1 MQKKNDVLKELIA
14 NRTYRL
20 VISLVFA
27 VVIFLLTKNNFTEII
42 SFMFTWVAFAVANLI
57 FSWIIILSYHP
68 MEVKA
73 IANKE
78 DWGGSVVFL
87 FVLTAAFVG
96 LFAIIF
102 LLKSL
107 PDGSRGGIN
116 LHILLSIASVF
127 CSWTLIH
134 TLFTLKYA
142 NKYYSNYSKQDGDN
156 NKGGQGLEF
165 PGEKEPDYLDF
176 AYFSFGIGMTFQVSD
191 VQISSRTI
199 RRLSL
204 LHAFL
209 SFIYNT
215 VIVALS
221 INIISGLIS
230 K

>member
-1 MQKKNDVLKELIA
+1 MAKNNSVIKDFIA
-14 NRTYRL
+14 NRKYRL
-20 VISLVFA
+20 IISLIIA
-27 VVIFLLTKNNFTEII
+27 LIIFLI
-42 SFMFTWVAFAVANLI
+42 SRNKVSGIVSYMFTWVAFAASNLF
-57 FSWIIILSYHP
+57 FSWLIILSYHP
-68 MEVKA
+68 TEVKA
-73 IANKE
+73 TANKE
-78 DWGGSVVFL
+78 DWGGTIIFL
-87 FVLTAAFVG
+87 FVLLSAFVG

-102 LLKSL
+102 LLKSI
-107 PDGSRGGIN
+107 PDESKRGLS

-142 NKYYSNYSKQDGDN
+142 HKYYGTGDEHDDN
-156 NKGGQGLEF
+156 NNASGEGLDF
-165 PGEKEPDYLDF
+165 PNEKEPDYLDF
-176 AYFSFGIGMTFQVSD
+176 AYFSFVVGMTFQVSD
-191 VQISSRTI
+191 VQITSRNI

-221 INIISGLIS
+221 INIISGMIS

>member
-1 MQKKNDVLKELIA
+1 MKELIA
-14 NRTYRL
+14 NRQTRVL
-20 VISLVFA
+20 VSLVVA
-27 VVIFLLTKNNFTEII
+27 VIVLFISRNNVSGIV
-42 SFMFTWVAFAVANLI
+42 SFMCTWVAFASSNLLS
-57 FSWIIILSYHP
+57 SWAMILYYHP
-68 MEVKA
+68 TEVKV

-78 DWGGSVVFL
+78 DWGATFIFL
-87 FVLTAAFVG
+87 FVLLAAFIS

-102 LLKSL
+102 LLKSI
-107 PDGSRGGIN
+107 PNESRRGLN

-142 NKYYSNYSKQDGDN
+142 HKYYGAGHQQNDDKISFG
-156 NKGGQGLEF
+156 KGLDF
-165 PGEKEPDYLDF
+165 PGEKTPDFLDF
-176 AYFSFGIGMTFQVSD
+176 AYFSFVIGMTFQVSD
-191 VQISSRTI
+191 VQITSREI

>member
-1 MQKKNDVLKELIA
+1 MKELIA
-14 NRTYRL
+14 NRRFRVL
-20 VISLVFA
+20 ISLMIAVIVF
-27 VVIFLLTKNNFTEII
+27 FLTLHKASGIV
-42 SFMFTWVAFAVANLI
+42 SFMFTWVAFAVSNLF

-68 MEVKA
+68 TEVKV

-78 DWGGSVVFL
+78 DWGDTIIFL
-87 FVLTAAFVG
+87 FVLLAAFTS

-102 LLKSL
+102 LLKSI
-107 PDGSRGGIN
+107 PDESKRGLS
-116 LHILLSIASVF
+116 LHIILSIASVF

-134 TLFTLKYA
+134 TLFALKYA
-142 NKYYSNYSKQDGDN
+142 HKYYGTGSGPNDNDGCA
-156 NKGGQGLEF
+156 QGLGF
-165 PGEKEPDYLDF
+165 PNEKEPDFLDF
-176 AYFSFGIGMTFQVSD
+176 AYFSFGIGMTFQVAD
-191 VQISSRTI
+191 VQITSRKI

-221 INIISGLIS
+221 INIISGMIS

>member
-1 MQKKNDVLKELIA
+1 MKKIIA
-14 NRTYRL
+14 NRRFRVL
-20 VISLVFA
+20 ISLFIALVTFFVA
-27 VVIFLLTKNNFTEII
+27 RDRVPGIV
-42 SFMFTWVAFAVANLI
+42 SFMCTWVAFALSNLL

-68 MEVKA
+68 TEVKVV
-73 IANKE
+73 ANKE
-78 DWGGSVVFL
+78 DWGSTIIFL
-87 FVLTAAFVG
+87 FVLLAAFVG

-102 LLKSL
+102 LLKSI
-107 PDGSRGGIN
+107 PDESKRGLN
-116 LHILLSIASVF
+116 LHILLAIASVF

-142 NKYYSNYSKQDGDN
+142 HKYYGTGDEQDDVNDGCRR
-156 NKGGQGLEF
+156 GLDF
-165 PGEKEPDYLDF
+165 PNEKAPDFLDF
-176 AYFSFGIGMTFQVSD
+176 AYFSFVIGMTFQVSD
-191 VQISSRTI
+191 VQITSREI

-221 INIISGLIS
+221 INIISGMIS